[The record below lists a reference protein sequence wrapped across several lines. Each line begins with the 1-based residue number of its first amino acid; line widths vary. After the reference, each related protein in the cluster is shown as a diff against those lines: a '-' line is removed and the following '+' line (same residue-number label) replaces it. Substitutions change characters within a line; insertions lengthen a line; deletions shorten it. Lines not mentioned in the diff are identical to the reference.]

1 MPCPQ
6 QQRMLLVA
14 FLFLFAGQLVAGAME
29 DSRLFLLSL
38 LPPQDQSRPA
48 QDADRLGDVEDE
60 TNGQDESQTGMACLC
75 HVAARL
81 SYRSGLTM
89 SASVH
94 PRDFEF
100 NLFRPPI
107 L

>member
-29 DSRLFLLSL
+29 DSRLLLLSL

-48 QDADRLGDVEDE
+48 QDADRLGDVEDGHAPGRE
-60 TNGQDESQTGMACLC
+60 VR
-75 HVAARL
+75 HVELGAVR
-81 SYRSGLTM
+81 R
-89 SASVH
+89 
-94 PRDFEF
+94 
-100 NLFRPPI
+100 
-107 L
+107 